1 MVTADL
7 GPCQS
12 GYCDRPAVAF
22 VTRTVGS
29 SPRFLVILGRR
40 AERLAGGIEGMG
52 SPLALRCLDC
62 AHDGLDQAVT
72 TGPACGTRCSTSGL
86 P

>member
-1 MVTADL
+1 MTGVEDL

-12 GYCDRPAVAF
+12 GYCDRPAVAY
-22 VTRTVGS
+22 VSRTAGR

-40 AERLAGGIEGMG
+40 AEQLADGIEGAG

-62 AHDGLDQAVT
+62 AHDELDAVVAEQ
-72 TGPACGTRCSTSGL
+72 G
-86 P
+86 